1 MQSDRTILRGVV
13 ERACL
18 WQAAPQDLKW
28 HCPQSD
34 SRDGLG
40 GVPHD
45 SLSTSTMVHILFDAF
60 APFGSLSLTADPSTQ
75 VSDLY
80 TLLQHRYPT
89 LPSNNDLQI
98 TPHSGLLPSP
108 DSSLSSLAQDHDFV
122 SLRLNPR
129 LRGGK
134 GGFGSQL
141 RAAGGR
147 MSSQK
152 TSNND
157 SCRDL
162 SGRRLSTVKE
172 AKKYVPFH
180 RLLLVFMELTVM

>member
-1 MQSDRTILRGVV
+1 
-13 ERACL
+13 
-18 WQAAPQDLKW
+18 
-28 HCPQSD
+28 
-34 SRDGLG
+34 
-40 GVPHD
+40 
-45 SLSTSTMVHILFDAF
+45 MVHILFDAF
-60 APFGSLSLTADPSTQ
+60 APFGSLFLNADSSIQ
-75 VSDLY
+75 ISDLY

-98 TPHSGLLPSP
+98 TTHSRLIPSLN
-108 DSSLSSLAQDHDFV
+108 SSLSSLTQDHDFV
-122 SLRLNPR
+122 SLRLTPR

-172 AKKYVPFH
+172 AKKHVSFH
-180 RLLLVFMELTVM
+180 CVFLVCMELTVM